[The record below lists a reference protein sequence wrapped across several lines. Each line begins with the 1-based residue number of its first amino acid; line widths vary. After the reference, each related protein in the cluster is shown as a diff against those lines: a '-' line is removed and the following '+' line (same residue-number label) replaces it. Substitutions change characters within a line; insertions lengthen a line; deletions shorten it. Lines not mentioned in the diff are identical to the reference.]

1 MTTIEYWLNPTQ
13 AELDLGTPYS
23 ATVQVRSVE
32 WRVMGFT
39 EEFDVVVVGAGHA
52 GCEAAMAAARMGLRT
67 AIFTL
72 NLDLIAQM
80 SCNPAIGGIAKG
92 HLVREVDALG
102 GVMGEVADACGIQF
116 RLLNTSRGPAV
127 WSPRAQCDKALYRVK
142 MREVLEGQPGLFIK
156 QAEVVDLVVEE
167 GYSESAGQRLGES
180 ARDKYGDSAPAL
192 RDQNDET
199 KKTAGPSTVVS
210 ADALSSA
217 QDDGDIGGSDPT
229 HARADARLMN
239 GAPKR
244 RVTGVRLR
252 DGRVVRARATVVT
265 TGTFLNGL
273 IHCGEQQYPAGRSG
287 EPASVLLGE
296 SLKKLGLR
304 ECRLKTGTPPRLDG
318 RTIDWSRFEE
328 QPGDSDPTP
337 FSFRAGQRKNKYG
350 DSDASRQNDEQ
361 RQMRGSLDSRP
372 SLAQDDGVLGDEP
385 THARA
390 DARVMN
396 GAPGCAADDCAD
408 GSGGNWVPELRQVSC
423 YIATTTP
430 ETMRLIRENAHRS
443 PMYTG
448 QISAVGPRYCPSIE
462 DKIVRFPEKTQHQ
475 FFLEPEGLN
484 THEVYVN
491 GMSTSL
497 PMEVQ
502 AAMVRSIPGLENA
515 EMLRPGYAI
524 EYDAIDPTELDRTLG
539 VKSIAGLYLGGQ
551 INGTSGYEEAAC
563 QGLMAGIN
571 AALWA
576 KEAASQQVSESAS
589 EQQSDPHARP
599 DGRDMNG
606 APERSGFTGFTLDRT
621 EGYTGILIDDLI
633 SKGTNEPYRMFT
645 SRAEFRLHLRIDNA
659 DRRLTPHGRRLGL
672 IGDAAWAAYE
682 AKMARLEAFA
692 RVLQKKVGSASSE
705 LIWSVPGA
713 GSKTA
718 DGLSA
723 LTYAEVLKRPE
734 VTVEGLWPQLMEA
747 MEAVPELS
755 PWTRAIRERNDGPP
769 YTARKAGSPHVID
782 STHLSA
788 WVRNEMKTV
797 ETEIK
802 YAGYIEQQ
810 KRQMERLKKD
820 EERVIPAWF
829 DYAACSG
836 LSKEMVEKLG
846 RVRPRT
852 LGQASRIAGVTPAA
866 VALVNCY
873 IEIQSKKQAGEAAA
887 LA

>member
-1 MTTIEYWLNPTQ
+1 M
-13 AELDLGTPYS
+13 A
-23 ATVQVRSVE
+23 
-32 WRVMGFT
+32 FT

-67 AIFTL
+67 ALFTL

-142 MREVLEGQPGLFIK
+142 MREVLEGQRGLFIK
-156 QAEVVDLVVEE
+156 QAEVVDLAVEGSGDE
-167 GYSESAGQRLGES
+167 G
-180 ARDKYGDSAPAL
+180 
-192 RDQNDET
+192 
-199 KKTAGPSTVVS
+199 
-210 ADALSSA
+210 
-217 QDDGDIGGSDPT
+217 
-229 HARADARLMN
+229 RA
-239 GAPKR
+239 K

-252 DGRVVRARATVVT
+252 DGRVVKARATVVT

-273 IHCGEQQYPAGRSG
+273 IHCGEQQYAAGRSG

-296 SLKKLGLR
+296 ALKRLGLR

-328 QPGDSDPTP
+328 QPGDADPTP
-337 FSFRAGQRKNKYG
+337 FSFRAGYG
-350 DSDASRQNDEQ
+350 GGANEGQCGGPSATAS
-361 RQMRGSLDSRP
+361 P
-372 SLAQDDGVLGDEP
+372 SVGMTDV
-385 THARA
+385 
-390 DARVMN
+390 
-396 GAPGCAADDCAD
+396 
-408 GSGGNWVPELRQVSC
+408 SGGSIRCEPGSWVPALRQVSC

-430 ETMRLIRENAHRS
+430 ETLKLIRENVHRS

-448 QISAVGPRYCPSIE
+448 QIEAIGPRYCPSIE
-462 DKIVRFPEKTQHQ
+462 DKVVRFPEKTQHQ

-484 THEVYVN
+484 THEVYIN

-497 PMEVQ
+497 PMDVQ
-502 AAMVRSIPGLENA
+502 AAMVHSIPGLENA

-539 VKSIAGLYLGGQ
+539 VKKYAGLFLAGQ

-571 AALWA
+571 AALA
-576 KEAASQQVSESAS
+576 VRGE
-589 EQQSDPHARP
+589 D
-599 DGRDMNG
+599 
-606 APERSGFTGFTLDRT
+606 GFTLDRT

-682 AKMARLEAFA
+682 AKMRRAGAFEELLERTKVDVDALPGSVVEVLRGDVSGL
-692 RVLQKKVGSASSE
+692 RVQ
-705 LIWSVPGA
+705 
-713 GSKTA
+713 
-718 DGLSA
+718 
-723 LTYAEVLKRPE
+723 TYAQMLKRPE
-734 VTVEGLWPQLMEA
+734 VTVEGLWPVLRPLIEK
-747 MEAVPELS
+747 VPE
-755 PWTRAIRERNDGPP
+755 WTGWV
-769 YTARKAGSPHVID
+769 S
-782 STHLSA
+782 HLHSGKLPA
-788 WVRNEMKTV
+788 WVRNELKTV

-802 YAGYIEQQ
+802 YAGYLEQQ
-810 KRQMERLKKD
+810 RKSMDRLKRA

-829 DYAACSG
+829 DYTACGG
-836 LSKEMVEKLG
+836 LSREMVETLG

-852 LGQASRIAGVTPAA
+852 LGQASRIQGVTPAA
-866 VALVNCY
+866 VSLVNCF
-873 IEIQSKKQAGEAAA
+873 IEIQGKRQGTVAGS
-887 LA
+887 

>member
-1 MTTIEYWLNPTQ
+1 
-13 AELDLGTPYS
+13 
-23 ATVQVRSVE
+23 
-32 WRVMGFT
+32 
-39 EEFDVVVVGAGHA
+39 
-52 GCEAAMAAARMGLRT
+52 MAAARMGLRT
-67 AIFTL
+67 ALFTL

-142 MREVLEGQPGLFIK
+142 MREVLEGQKGLFIK
-156 QAEVVDLVVEE
+156 QAEVVDVVVE
-167 GYSESAGQRLGES
+167 SCQLS
-180 ARDKYGDSAPAL
+180 
-192 RDQNDET
+192 
-199 KKTAGPSTVVS
+199 V
-210 ADALSSA
+210 LSS
-217 QDDGDIGGSDPT
+217 QEEQLTTENRELRTRI
-229 HARADARLMN
+229 
-239 GAPKR
+239 
-244 RVTGVRLR
+244 TGVRLR
-252 DGRVVRARATVVT
+252 DGRVVYARATVVT

-273 IHCGEQQYPAGRSG
+273 IHCGEQQYAAGRSG

-296 SLKKLGLR
+296 ALKRLGLR

-318 RTIDWSRFEE
+318 RTIDWTRFEE
-328 QPGDSDPTP
+328 QPGDADPTP
-337 FSFRAGQRKNKYG
+337 FSFRAGFEKQNTG
-350 DSDASRQNDEQ
+350 VLPLRQAQ
-361 RQMRGSLDSRP
+361 G
-372 SLAQDDGVLGDEP
+372 QDDGIE
-385 THARA
+385 
-390 DARVMN
+390 
-396 GAPGCAADDCAD
+396 
-408 GSGGNWVPELRQVSC
+408 GSGSWVPALRQVSC

-430 ETMRLIRENAHRS
+430 ETLKLIRENVHRS

-448 QISAVGPRYCPSIE
+448 QIAAVGPRYCPSIE
-462 DKIVRFPEKTQHQ
+462 DKVVRFPEKTQHQ

-484 THEVYVN
+484 THEVYIN

-539 VKSIAGLYLGGQ
+539 VKKYAGLFLAGQ

-571 AALWA
+571 AALSVRR
-576 KEAASQQVSESAS
+576 E
-589 EQQSDPHARP
+589 D
-599 DGRDMNG
+599 
-606 APERSGFTGFTLDRT
+606 GFTLDRT

-682 AKMARLEAFA
+682 AKMRRTAAFEELLERTKVDVEGLPGDLVETLRGDVAGL
-692 RVLQKKVGSASSE
+692 RVQ
-705 LIWSVPGA
+705 
-713 GSKTA
+713 
-718 DGLSA
+718 
-723 LTYAEVLKRPE
+723 TYAQMLKRPE
-734 VTVEGLWPQLMEA
+734 VTVEGLWPVLVGLMENVA
-747 MEAVPELS
+747 ELHGWLAKPTS
-755 PWTRAIRERNDGPP
+755 GEIPLDMGHPDERRLP
-769 YTARKAGSPHVID
+769 
-782 STHLSA
+782 A

-802 YAGYIEQQ
+802 YAGYLEQQ
-810 KRQMERLKKD
+810 RKSMERLKRA

-829 DYAACSG
+829 DYTACGG
-836 LSKEMVEKLG
+836 LSREMVETLG

-852 LGQASRIAGVTPAA
+852 LGQASRIQGVTPAA
-866 VALVNCY
+866 VSLVNCF
-873 IEIQSKKQAGEAAA
+873 IEIQGKRREAVVSC
-887 LA
+887 